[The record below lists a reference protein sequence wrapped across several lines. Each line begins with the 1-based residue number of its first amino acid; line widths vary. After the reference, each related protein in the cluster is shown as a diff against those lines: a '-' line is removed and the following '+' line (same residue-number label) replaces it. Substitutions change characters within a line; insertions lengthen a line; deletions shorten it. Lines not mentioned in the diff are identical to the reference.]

1 MHIFVFVQYY
11 SFFSF
16 LGRLQKESFHELL
29 QSFTKMIIVFRGVFD
44 VFQSSVNSCVIVF
57 FVSAVRIYQIHHVI
71 PE

>member
-29 QSFTKMIIVFRGVFD
+29 QSFTKMIIVYRGVFD
-44 VFQSSVNSCVIVF
+44 VFQSSVNFCVIVF
-57 FVSAVRIYQIHHVI
+57 IVSAVRIYQIHHVI